1 MAISVEDIAKAFD
14 AAGFDLASLTAFVA
28 QAKAAQDVDAISAQL
43 ALLDVEAAEARA
55 DIEARRQALQADLN
69 TKRSQV
75 SSGVIAIKG

>member
-14 AAGFDLASLTAFVA
+14 SAGFDLASLTAFVA
-28 QAKAAQDVDAISAQL
+28 QAKAAQDVDAIAAQL

-69 TKRSQV
+69 EKRGQV
-75 SSGVIAIKG
+75 SSGVVAVKP